1 MTNVSSTVFTK
12 VRENTSIP
20 NLLNLCCVEGF
31 VKYGVWVAAYDWT
44 RAVMMIAYAWARAI
58 NMRS

>member
-1 MTNVSSTVFTK
+1 MRTSALVREPRKIKIQNKELTDMTNVSSTVFTK

-31 VKYGVWVAAYDWT
+31 VKYGV
-44 RAVMMIAYAWARAI
+44 
-58 NMRS
+58 